1 LKVTV
6 KFPAKAR
13 EITGA
18 REETLAIEHSATVL
32 DILRILV
39 AKHGDRLNEYLFDPE
54 SGNPRQHLRFL
65 LNGQSVS
72 ASDGFPSIDSV
83 LLIFPPTSGG

>member
-1 LKVTV
+1 MIV

-32 DILRILV
+32 DILRMLV
-39 AKHGDRLNEYLFDPE
+39 AKHGDKLNEYLFDPK

-72 ASDGFPSIDSV
+72 ASKVLPSVDSV

>member
-1 LKVTV
+1 MKVTV
-6 KFPAKAR
+6 KFLTKAR
-13 EITGA
+13 EITGT
-18 REETLAIEHSATVL
+18 REETLAIEQPATVMG
-32 DILRILV
+32 ILRMLV
-39 AKHGDRLNEYLFDPE
+39 AKHGDKLNEYLFDPE

-72 ASDGFPSIDSV
+72 ATEGFPSTDSV